1 MFESVIKLTMLII
14 MATAIGITISFPVHS
29 QDALLPLKIESA
41 PTIDGILDESFW
53 QEAPMV
59 TGFKTFV
66 PDYEKDMGHKTEVYM
81 AYDEDNF
88 YFAFKAFDDPDEIK
102 TSIAARDRIR
112 DDDWI
117 CINLDS
123 FDDHQSLYGF
133 YVNPNGI
140 QMDSKFSAGRDDYG
154 IDMVWYS
161 AGQINKDGYFIEIQ
175 IPFKSIRYRNDEIV
189 NMGVIF
195 ERKISRL
202 SMQGTYPALD
212 PQMGK
217 NFLMQTQRMSY
228 KDIRKFTLLE
238 ILPAVTYAN
247 RSTHQEGSLKN
258 DIDRFELGLTA
269 KYGITSDLIL
279 DATINPDFSQV
290 ESDAGQI
297 DINQRFAIFYP
308 ERRPFFLEGN
318 EVFNFAQT
326 GHRDAVRSVVN
337 TRTIVN
343 PVVAGKL
350 SGKIGPRNTIA
361 SIFALDEIIDAPE
374 GSEKMAKVGVIR
386 YKRAFK
392 GDTYIG
398 GAYTSRELN
407 GYFNRVMGLDGQIR
421 LTKASTIDAHYLH
434 SFDKDTI
441 TAPVLDDHSF
451 KIGYSR
457 RTRNT
462 SYGLSFAD
470 IGDFK
475 SDIGFVTRT
484 ETRRY
489 NGYISPKFYFDT
501 KILNR
506 IEPILSVTYLLDKPS
521 GLYEYSNWLNL
532 SFSFIRN
539 SRISVSYNLKN
550 EVFLDELFSRNSL
563 RTSISSQI
571 TKRIF
576 FNVSYSHGDK
586 IYYSDTP
593 FQGEG
598 TDISTSLNLQI
609 SDNFNSEWRYTF
621 TDFFN
626 KSTGEK
632 EYDYSIIR
640 SKNTY
645 QVNKYLF
652 FRVILQYNAFWDQLD
667 TDFLAS
673 FTYIPGTVVHFGYGS
688 VYTNTKWENKEY
700 VPGDH
705 LIETRRGFFFK
716 ASYLFR
722 K

>member
-1 MFESVIKLTMLII
+1 MIRLNIK
-14 MATAIGITISFPVHS
+14 ITIFLIAFLALAGSANS
-29 QDALLPLKIESA
+29 QDGLLPSKTDTK
-41 PTIDGILDESFW
+41 PTIDGILDEPMW
-53 QEAPMV
+53 QDAPMV
-59 TGFKTFV
+59 SGFKTFM

-81 AYDEDNF
+81 TYDEDNL
-88 YFAFKAFDDPDEIK
+88 YFAFKAFDDPVKIK
-102 TSIAARDRIR
+102 TSIAARDKIR

-123 FDDHQSLYGF
+123 FDDHQALYGF
-133 YVNPNGI
+133 YVNPSGI

-154 IDMVWYS
+154 IDMIWYS
-161 AGQINKDGYFIEIQ
+161 AGQINNEGYFIEVQ
-175 IPFKSIRYRNDEIV
+175 IPFKSIRYRNGDVV

-212 PQMGK
+212 PQMGT
-217 NFLMQTQRMSY
+217 NFLMQTKRMSY

-247 RSTHQEGSLKN
+247 RSTHQEGSLQN

-326 GHRDAVRSVVN
+326 GRRDAIRSVVN

-343 PVVAGKL
+343 PFVAGKL

-361 SIFALDEIIDAPE
+361 SIVALDEIIDAPE
-374 GSEKMAKVGVIR
+374 GSEKMAKVGVFR
-386 YKRAFK
+386 YRRAFK

-398 GAYTSRELN
+398 GAYTSRELD
-407 GYFNRVMGLDGQIR
+407 GYFNRVMGFDGQIR

-434 SFDKDTI
+434 SFDKDSI
-441 TAPVLDDHSF
+441 TAPVQDDHSF
-451 KIGYSR
+451 KVGYSR
-457 RTRNT
+457 RTRNM

-489 NGYISPKFYFDT
+489 NGYISPKYYFDGNF
-501 KILNR
+501 LNR

-521 GLYEYSNWLNL
+521 GLYEYSNWFNL
-532 SFSFIRN
+532 SFSMIRN

-550 EVFLDELFSRNSL
+550 EVFLNELFSRNSF
-563 RTSISSQI
+563 RSSISSQI

-598 TDISTSLNLQI
+598 TDVSTNLNLQV

-621 TDFFN
+621 TNFSN
-626 KSTGEK
+626 KSTEVK
-632 EYDYSIIR
+632 EFDYSIIR

-645 QVNKYLF
+645 QVNMYLF
-652 FRVILQYNAFWDQLD
+652 FRVILQYNAFRDQLD

-673 FTYIPGTVVHFGYGS
+673 FTYIPGTVVHLGYGS
-688 VYTNTKWENKEY
+688 VYNNTKWENQEY